1 MAAMYDRDEEAK
13 RVITRLKRL
22 EGQLRG
28 LQRLIEMGEDCESIL
43 TQFAAAKG
51 AFQRVGEI
59 ILANTIRGC
68 VEKESEEKS
77 PSEAIESA
85 IALFEQYVRH
95 LQ

>member
-1 MAAMYDRDEEAK
+1 MYDRDEEAK
-13 RVITRLKRL
+13 RIVTRLKRL

-28 LQRLIEMGEDCESIL
+28 LQRLVEAGEDCESVL

-59 ILANTIRGC
+59 ILASVIRDC
-68 VEKESEEKS
+68 IAKESLGDKAPEES
-77 PSEAIESA
+77 IESA
-85 IALFEQYVRH
+85 LALFEQYVRH

>member
-1 MAAMYDRDEEAK
+1 MYDRDEESK
-13 RVITRLKRL
+13 RIVTRLKRL

-28 LQRLIEMGEDCESIL
+28 LQRLVEMGEDCESVL

-59 ILANTIRGC
+59 ILASVIRDC
-68 VEKESEEKS
+68 VAKESSDNKAPEES
-77 PSEAIESA
+77 IESA
-85 IALFEQYVRH
+85 LALFEQYVRH

>member
-1 MAAMYDRDEEAK
+1 MYDREEEAK
-13 RVITRLKRL
+13 RIITRLKRL

-28 LQRLIEMGEDCESIL
+28 LQRLIEKGEDCESVL

-59 ILANTIRGC
+59 ILASVIRDC
-68 VEKESEEKS
+68 VAKESSSDKKPEES
-77 PSEAIESA
+77 IESA
-85 IALFEQYVRH
+85 LALFEQYVRH

>member
-1 MAAMYDRDEEAK
+1 MYDREEEAK
-13 RVITRLKRL
+13 RIVTRLKRL

-28 LQRLIEMGEDCESIL
+28 LQRLVEMGEDCESVL

-59 ILANTIRGC
+59 ILASVIRDC
-68 VEKESEEKS
+68 IAKESSADKGPEES
-77 PSEAIESA
+77 VESA
-85 IALFEQYVRH
+85 LALFEQYVRH

>member
-1 MAAMYDRDEEAK
+1 MYDREEEAK
-13 RVITRLKRL
+13 RIVTRLKRL

-28 LQRLIEMGEDCESIL
+28 LQRLVEMAEDCESVL

-59 ILANTIRGC
+59 ILASVIRDC
-68 VEKESEEKS
+68 IAKESSGDKGPEES
-77 PSEAIESA
+77 VESA
-85 IALFEQYVRH
+85 LALFEQYVRH

>member
-1 MAAMYDRDEEAK
+1 MYDREEETK

-28 LQRLIEMGEDCESIL
+28 LQRLVETAEDCESIL

-59 ILANTIRGC
+59 ILASVIRDC
-68 VEKESEEKS
+68 VEKESKTKS
-77 PSEAIESA
+77 PGESVESA

>member
-1 MAAMYDRDEEAK
+1 MTDRDEEIK
-13 RVITRLKRL
+13 RVVTRLKRL

-28 LQRLIEMGEDCESIL
+28 LQRLIESGEDCESIL

-51 AFQRVGEI
+51 AFQRIGEI
-59 ILANTIRGC
+59 LLASVIRDC
-68 VEKESEEKS
+68 VLKEEDEGSSSEK
-77 PSEAIESA
+77 IESA

>member
-1 MAAMYDRDEEAK
+1 MYDREEAAK
-13 RVITRLKRL
+13 RIITRLKRL

-28 LQRLIEMGEDCESIL
+28 LQRLVEMGEDCESIL
-43 TQFAAAKG
+43 TQFAATKG

-59 ILANTIRGC
+59 ILASVIRDC
-68 VEKESEEKS
+68 IHKESKEKS
-77 PSEAIESA
+77 TDDSIESA

>member
-1 MAAMYDRDEEAK
+1 MADYNREEEAK
-13 RVITRLKRL
+13 RIITRLKRL

-28 LQRLIEMGEDCESIL
+28 LQRLVEMGEDCESVL

-59 ILANTIRGC
+59 ILSSTIRNC
-68 VEKESEEKS
+68 VEKESTDKA
-77 PSEAIESA
+77 PSESIESA

>member
-1 MAAMYDRDEEAK
+1 MRIAK
-13 RVITRLKRL
+13 AFY
-22 EGQLRG
+22 
-28 LQRLIEMGEDCESIL
+28 CESIL

-59 ILANTIRGC
+59 LLASVIRDC
-68 VEKESEEKS
+68 VLKETEGEETSPEKI
-77 PSEAIESA
+77 EAA

>member
-1 MAAMYDRDEEAK
+1 MYDREEETK

-28 LQRLIEMGEDCESIL
+28 LQRLVETAEDCESIL

-59 ILANTIRGC
+59 ILASVIRDC
-68 VEKESEEKS
+68 VKKESKTKS
-77 PSEAIESA
+77 PSESVESA

>member
-1 MAAMYDRDEEAK
+1 MYDRDEEAK
-13 RVITRLKRL
+13 RIVTRLKRL

-28 LQRLIEMGEDCESIL
+28 LQRLVENGEDCESVL

-59 ILANTIRGC
+59 ILASVIRDC
-68 VEKESEEKS
+68 VAKESSGDKPAEES
-77 PSEAIESA
+77 IESA
-85 IALFEQYVRH
+85 LALFEQYVRH

>member
-1 MAAMYDRDEEAK
+1 MYDREEEA
-13 RVITRLKRL
+13 RRIITRLKRL

-28 LQRLIEMGEDCESIL
+28 LQRLVANGEDCESVL

-59 ILANTIRGC
+59 ILGSVIRDC
-68 VEKESEEKS
+68 VEKESVLKS
-77 PSEAIESA
+77 PGESIESA

>member
-1 MAAMYDRDEEAK
+1 MYDRDEEAK
-13 RVITRLKRL
+13 RIVTRLKRL

-28 LQRLIEMGEDCESIL
+28 LQRLVEKGEDCESVL

-59 ILANTIRGC
+59 ILASVIRDC
-68 VEKESEEKS
+68 MAKESSDKEPEES
-77 PSEAIESA
+77 IESA
-85 IALFEQYVRH
+85 LALFEQYVRH

>member
-1 MAAMYDRDEEAK
+1 MQMHDHDDEVK
-13 RVITRLKRL
+13 RIVTRLKRL

-28 LQRLIEMGEDCESIL
+28 LQRLIEMGEDCESVL

-51 AFQRVGEI
+51 AFQRVGEL
-59 ILANTIRGC
+59 ILSNVLRDC
-68 VEKESEEKS
+68 VGKETEGKS
-77 PSEAIESA
+77 SDESIESA

>member
-1 MAAMYDRDEEAK
+1 MAVYDREEEAK
-13 RVITRLKRL
+13 RIITRLKRL

-28 LQRLIEMGEDCESIL
+28 LQRLVEMGEDCESIL

-59 ILANTIRGC
+59 ILSSTIRNC
-68 VEKESEEKS
+68 VQKESDDKS
-77 PSEAIESA
+77 PGDSIESA

>member
-1 MAAMYDRDEEAK
+1 MYDREEEAK
-13 RVITRLKRL
+13 RIITRLKRL

-28 LQRLIEMGEDCESIL
+28 LQRLVEIGEDCESVL

-59 ILANTIRGC
+59 ILASVIRDC
-68 VEKESEEKS
+68 VHKESDTKS
-77 PSEAIESA
+77 PNESIESA

>member
-1 MAAMYDRDEEAK
+1 MRDREDEVK
-13 RVITRLKRL
+13 RIVTRLKRL

-51 AFQRVGEI
+51 AFQRVGELLLSNVI
-59 ILANTIRGC
+59 RDCVGINTQQDERSD
-68 VEKESEEKS
+68 ESV
-77 PSEAIESA
+77 ESA

>member
-1 MAAMYDRDEEAK
+1 MYDREEEAK
-13 RVITRLKRL
+13 RIVTRLKRL

-28 LQRLIEMGEDCESIL
+28 LQRLVEMGEDCESVL

-59 ILANTIRGC
+59 ILASVIRDC
-68 VEKESEEKS
+68 VAKESSSEKGPEES
-77 PSEAIESA
+77 IESA
-85 IALFEQYVRH
+85 LALFEQYVRH